1 MFSDSACHGYF
12 PHSILMQKEPQLP
25 QSRMELGYLG
35 GKIDSKGVS
44 ILCPQENLLCYIH
57 IISFL
62 HPEQVIMV
70 LRSSLTG
77 MPGKLVRSR
86 RISSG
91 LSVGRSPT
99 TMLLS
104 SIVLDLGGVKRSEM
118 QRKMKMLG
126 RRLKLWTS
134 AFTPKSTCIL

>member
-1 MFSDSACHGYF
+1 
-12 PHSILMQKEPQLP
+12 
-25 QSRMELGYLG
+25 MELGYLG
-35 GKIDSKGVS
+35 GKIDSKGLS
-44 ILCPQENLLCYIH
+44 SLCPQENLLCYIH

-70 LRSSLTG
+70 LPSSLTG

-86 RISSG
+86 QISSG

-104 SIVLDLGGVKRSEM
+104 ALVLDLGVVKRGSEM
-118 QRKMKMLG
+118 QKMKMPG